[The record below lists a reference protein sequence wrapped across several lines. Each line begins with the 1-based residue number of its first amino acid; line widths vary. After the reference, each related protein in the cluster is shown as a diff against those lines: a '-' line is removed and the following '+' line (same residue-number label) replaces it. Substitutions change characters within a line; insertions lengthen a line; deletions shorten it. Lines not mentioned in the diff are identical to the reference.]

1 MSTTHL
7 VNTNWRVARTAGAKR
22 EEGRRTTRVRRRDDE
37 TGALLILAIVFL
49 TVISVIATSLT
60 LWATNGLNDTT
71 KFASALSLE
80 SATNSAAQLALQD
93 VRYNFT
99 PTTLNQSP
107 PQPCWMPP
115 PGATFNAQVAQ
126 QQFNGEW
133 VSAWCSTQWNPLS
146 AASRVVTIS
155 ACLNP
160 SNTYFPNG
168 TLVTDPIVQAA
179 ATACAQNPFLQ
190 TVVQYD
196 DYPTTIGASNCSPL
210 GSTTCGTTFTVL
222 SWAFGVTVPMV
233 ASVGESANSSC
244 ASNEEIDITGSQ
256 LTGAT
261 SVNVI
266 ASSANNVVFTASPLS
281 GGTDGSVSACAPSQM
296 KSGTTYQI
304 SVTTPSATST
314 TTSLLFH

>member
-1 MSTTHL
+1 M
-7 VNTNWRVARTAGAKR
+7 
-22 EEGRRTTRVRRRDDE
+22 TRVRRRDDE

-71 KFASALSLE
+71 HFASALSLE

-93 VRYNFT
+93 LRYNFT

-115 PGATFNAQVAQ
+115 PGATFNAQVSQ
-126 QQFNGEW
+126 EQFNGEW

-146 AASRVVTIS
+146 SATRVVTIS
-155 ACLNP
+155 ACQNP
-160 SNTYFPNG
+160 SNTFFANG
-168 TLVTDPIVQAA
+168 TLVTDPTVQAA
-179 ATACAQNPFLQ
+179 ATACALNPFLQ

-222 SWAFGVTVPMV
+222 SWAFGVTVPIV
-233 ASVGESANSSC
+233 ASVSESANVSC
-244 ASNEEIDITGSQ
+244 ASNDEIDITGSQ
-256 LTGAT
+256 LAGAT

-266 ASSANNVVFTASPLS
+266 ASSANNVVFTASPLTGNNS
-281 GGTDGSVSACAPSQM
+281 SLSACAPTQM

-304 SVTTPSATST
+304 SVTTPSATSA